1 MNRGFASDG
10 WFNKNRGEG
19 PRSIRTTMALDE
31 DALALLRVSCA
42 EWAKSQGAMVGLA
55 LRCFFA
61 TGAADSQRVRFDEI
75 GEERIAAALERSP
88 TVIARPILDPGIHGR
103 VLAADSRPD
112 AEADADFD
120 TTGDAGSLI
129 DRPKQVS
136 HPER

>member
-1 MNRGFASDG
+1 MNRGFSSDG

-31 DALALLRVSCA
+31 DALALLRVACA

-55 LRCFFA
+55 LRWFFA
-61 TGAADSQRVRFDEI
+61 TGAADAQRVRINET

-103 VLAADSRPD
+103 DAPADSRSD
-112 AEADADFD
+112 AEIDADFD

-129 DRPKQVS
+129 DCSKKLS
-136 HPER
+136 YPER

>member
-1 MNRGFASDG
+1 MSKGFADDG

-31 DALALLRVSCA
+31 DALALLRVACA

-55 LRCFFA
+55 LRFFFA
-61 TGAADSQRVRFDEI
+61 TGAGDAQRVRINET

-88 TVIARPILDPGIHGR
+88 SVLARPILDPEIHGR
-103 VLAADSRPD
+103 HAPADSRPD

-129 DRPKQVS
+129 DRPKKMS

>member
-10 WFNKNRGEG
+10 WFNKNRGAG
-19 PRSIRTTMALDE
+19 PRSIRTTVALDE
-31 DALALLRVSCA
+31 DALALLRVACA

-55 LRCFFA
+55 LRWFFA
-61 TGAADSQRVRFDEI
+61 TGAGDAQRVRINET

-88 TVIARPILDPGIHGR
+88 SVLARPILDPEIHGR
-103 VLAADSRPD
+103 HVPADSRPD
-112 AEADADFD
+112 AEIDADFD

-129 DRPKQVS
+129 DCSKKLS